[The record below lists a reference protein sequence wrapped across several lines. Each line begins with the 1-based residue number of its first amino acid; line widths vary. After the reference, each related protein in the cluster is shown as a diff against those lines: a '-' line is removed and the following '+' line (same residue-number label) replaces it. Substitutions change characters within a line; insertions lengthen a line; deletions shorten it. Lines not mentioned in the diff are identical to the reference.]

1 MFRTYSVQEA
11 SELTG
16 INRHYFR
23 LMYELGILNGI
34 VTGKGRRY
42 SETELERFWQEYSN
56 GDFSNPENI
65 RMTASMHRC
74 AKKRD

>member
-11 SELTG
+11 SDATG
-16 INRHYFR
+16 INRHYFG
-23 LMYELGILNGI
+23 LMNELGMLKGI

-42 SETELERFWQEYSN
+42 SETELEEFWQEYSN

-65 RMTASMHRC
+65 RMTASMHRN